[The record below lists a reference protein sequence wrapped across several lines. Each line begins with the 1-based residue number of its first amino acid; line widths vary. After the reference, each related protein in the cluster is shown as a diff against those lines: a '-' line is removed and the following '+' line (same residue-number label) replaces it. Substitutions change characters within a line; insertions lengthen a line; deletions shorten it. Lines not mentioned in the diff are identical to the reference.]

1 MHVPIRPLPQPAT
14 VFLLCQHRNI
24 FLFKRNVKGESSD
37 LTPRL
42 EEKRDIRLPGIWV
55 APRCIVG
62 FTGIFNM
69 AAKRDKVNKVLKLF
83 SLLKS

>member
-1 MHVPIRPLPQPAT
+1 MFQFDLYLNLQQSFSFVNIET
-14 VFLLCQHRNI
+14 FSFLNEMS
-24 FLFKRNVKGESSD
+24 KAKA